1 MAEKLKKYFKS
12 PEKRDVIAQVSI
24 NCVIF
29 GFHEKTLKV
38 IVNEISLGSKP
49 FVVLPGGFVGK
60 QENVSD
66 AVERIV
72 KESTG

>member
-12 PEKRDVIAQVSI
+12 PEKRDAIAQVSI

-49 FVVLPGGFVGK
+49 FVVMLYDLPK
-60 QENVSD
+60 DSQRINVN
-66 AVERIV
+66 
-72 KESTG
+72 